1 MNIVEEIKKIVNK
14 LNELDNYSEGLI
26 NELSRL
32 DLMQQDLLHY
42 IEINKISTN
51 EAYRLVRE
59 IKKVRNK
66 RRKVKNDID
75 LIVRYNAQ
83 INKLVFKDNRQ
94 FLLTELFKLEKK
106 LDKTYTNKIYTNE
119 ELESILKGEM
129 LCTNNLKNN

>member
-1 MNIVEEIKKIVNK
+1 MNIVEEIKEIVNK

-59 IKKVRNK
+59 IKNVRNK
-66 RRKVKNDID
+66 RRKVKNDIN
-75 LIVRYNAQ
+75 LIAVYNAQ

-129 LCTNNLKNN
+129 LCTSNLKNN

>member
-42 IEINKISTN
+42 IEFNKLSTN

-59 IKKVRNK
+59 IKKVRKK
-66 RRKVKNDID
+66 RRRVKNDID
-75 LIVRYNAQ
+75 LMARYNVQ
-83 INKLVFKDNRQ
+83 INKLVFKENRQ

-129 LCTNNLKNN
+129 LCTSNLKNN